1 LEKFKTAIEI
11 TVANVTR
18 LAPSQV
24 NVTQVTTINAL
35 AVDPAIA
42 TTAASVVYVMIVP
55 SGNTTAVT
63 NLLNAAVV
71 SKSFNSLLKINIG
84 YSGAQAGDVAVVY
97 LSPTSG
103 PTPLPSAS
111 TSSSTVPFETTKGN
125 TSSSGSTTLI
135 IAAVVSV
142 VGIVAIGAGAAYAIC
157 KYRMKRDQNPSAA
170 IHEEETSSPV
180 AAKSIFAMDE
190 AGSAKSVFT
199 TDDSAA
205 AKSIFAMDDSAAA
218 KSIFAMDDSAA
229 GKSIFAMD
237 DSPAEKSIFAMDDSP
252 AEKSIFA
259 MDDTEYY
266 R

>member
-1 LEKFKTAIEI
+1 LTSEFSTAKKLEKFKTVVEK
-11 TVANVTR
+11 TVANITR

-24 NVTQVTTINAL
+24 NVTQVTPITAL
-35 AVDPAIA
+35 AVDPATA
-42 TTAASVVYVMIVP
+42 TSTASVVYVMIVP
-55 SGNTTAVT
+55 SSNTTAVT

-71 SKSFNSLLKINIG
+71 SKSFNSLLKTNIG
-84 YSGAQAGDVAVVY
+84 YSGAQVGDVSVVY
-97 LSPTSG
+97 LSPTAG

-111 TSSSTVPFETTKGN
+111 TSSSTLPFETTKGN
-125 TSSSGSTTLI
+125 SSSGGSNTII

-142 VGIVAIGAGAAYAIC
+142 VGILAVGAGAAYAIC
-157 KYRMKRDQNPSAA
+157 RYRKKRDQNPNAA

-190 AGSAKSVFT
+190 AGSTKSIFT
-199 TDDSAA
+199 VDDSAA
-205 AKSIFAMDDSAAA
+205 GKSIFAMDDTAAG

-237 DSPAEKSIFAMDDSP
+237 N
-252 AEKSIFA
+252 
-259 MDDTEYY
+259 TEDF